1 MIGRR
6 EAISLGL
13 FVGILLLAVAV
24 RVFIAGGWTLETAL
38 LELRIHRT
46 AVGLVVGAALAIG
59 GVFLQ
64 CLMRNQLASPDLI
77 GLASGAG
84 LAVMAG
90 EFATL
95 KTGGGSANVLTNAG
109 LAMVGSALS
118 LATVWGLAQKRRM
131 MEPVSLVLV
140 GVIVGLLCSAMTML
154 LQHQMPGQGE
164 STRRWLLGS
173 LDEGA
178 RTWALWAGG
187 GLCAVF
193 GVLGTIWW
201 RRMDAMTMAE
211 DEARSLGVN
220 VRHMRQFLF
229 IGAGVL
235 AAIAVVLAGPI
246 GFVGL
251 ACPHVARLCAGPSHR
266 WLILLSAIAGMVL
279 VVSADSVVKMLN
291 LSAGRLPL
299 GVLTT
304 FIGGPVLISM
314 LRRGR

>member
-1 MIGRR
+1 MLVLAL
-6 EAISLGL
+6 AI
-13 FVGILLLAVAV
+13 
-24 RVFIAGGWTLETAL
+24 RVFVAGGWTLEAAM
-38 LELRIHRT
+38 LELRVHR
-46 AVGLVVGAALAIG
+46 AIVGVVVGASLAIG

-90 EFATL
+90 EYLA
-95 KTGGGSANVLTNAG
+95 KTSGELGENVLANAA
-109 LAMVGSALS
+109 LAMLGSALS

-131 MEPVSLVLV
+131 MEPVSLILI
-140 GVIVGLLCSAMTML
+140 GVIVGLVCSAMTML
-154 LQHQMPGQGE
+154 LQHLMPGQGE

-173 LDEGA
+173 LDDGA
-178 RTWALWAGG
+178 RTWALWSGG
-187 GLCAVF
+187 ALCVLF
-193 GVLGTIWW
+193 GVMGTVWW
-201 RRMDAMTMAE
+201 RRLDAMTMAE

-266 WLILLSAIAGMVL
+266 WLIVLSAIAGMVL
-279 VVSADSVVKMLN
+279 VVSADSVVKMLD
-291 LSAGRLPL
+291 LQAGRLPL